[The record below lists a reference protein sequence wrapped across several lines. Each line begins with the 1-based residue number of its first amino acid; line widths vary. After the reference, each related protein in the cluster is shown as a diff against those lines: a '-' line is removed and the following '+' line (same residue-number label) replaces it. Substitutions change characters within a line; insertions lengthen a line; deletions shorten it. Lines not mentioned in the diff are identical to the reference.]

1 MLATDNA
8 VSARD
13 EYLSFR
19 LGEEEYAI
27 DILRVQEIRARES
40 VTRIANMPAFMR
52 GVINLRGT
60 IVPIVDL
67 RIKFGMVEA
76 ANDSYPVT
84 IILNIGRQVIGMV
97 VDAVSD
103 VVALKPG
110 ELRPAP
116 QLSSAV
122 EAACICGLAPVDGR
136 MLIVVDIARLMTTGD
151 LAFNDQAAA

>member
-1 MLATDNA
+1 MYATATA

-19 LGEEEYAI
+19 LGDEEYAI
-27 DILRVQEIRARES
+27 DILRVQEIRAREPI
-40 VTRIANMPAFMR
+40 TRIANSPAFMR

-67 RIKFGMVEA
+67 RVKFGLCEA
-76 ANDSYPVT
+76 ANDSCPVT
-84 IILNIGRQVIGMV
+84 IILNIGRHVIGMV

-116 QLSSAV
+116 TLSGAI
-122 EAACICGLAPVDGR
+122 EAACIHGLAPIDGR
-136 MLIVVDIARLMTTGD
+136 MLIVIDIVRLMTTGD
-151 LAFNDQAAA
+151 LAFAEAAAA